1 MRIIQV
7 TPNLSYGDAVGND
20 ILALYKLLCNL
31 NIDTKIYAITIG
43 ARVPKGLAE
52 SFCKMPKPEKND
64 ILVYHMCTSCEQIR
78 EYLLQCDCRKV
89 MIYHNITPALFFKS
103 YNRDVVRA
111 VQDGMKDLHRLKD
124 TFEACIADSEYN
136 KQDLI
141 RAGYTC
147 PIVVLPILV
156 PFEDY
161 EQEPDDDVLSR
172 YRNDG
177 WKNILFVGRIAPNK
191 CQEDV
196 IAAFAAYKKIY
207 NSESRLF
214 IVGNYDGMEAYYERL
229 QKYVEILGIEDV
241 IFTGHIPFKAIL
253 AYYRI
258 ADVFLCM
265 SEHEGFCVPLLEAMK
280 FEIPIVAYSSTAIP
294 YTLDGA
300 GVLVTEKDP
309 DLNAAIIDEVIVNSK
324 LRDNLL
330 KGQQKRLAYF
340 KYETVARLAEKIF
353 NKLINQESIEAV
365 ESLNGSLEYNDN
377 IEQLMVRMKKK
388 AESNKIGEIKSFR
401 DIPATT
407 SEKPAMTAESTGFSF
422 VSSYYNQIFSQKGI
436 KAFIKRKLFG
446 NLLNVLM
453 AQEQYVAGMEVRVKE
468 LERQLAE
475 KEVRLKESERK
486 LAELEI
492 TDLLREKPGLLI
504 DVTQTTRS
512 DLGTG
517 IQRVVNNIFREIY
530 QYKNERSV
538 IPVRNYHGKLIT
550 GNQYAKRY
558 LGEAEKP
565 EYRLTLQ
572 KEDKV
577 LLLDSSWEYA
587 EDFSHILERAEKENI
602 LSFAVVY
609 DLIPIQY
616 PELVTSSVFVQIFRS
631 WHNMILQKADS
642 ILCISRTTA
651 DVVAQYYEKMK
662 FKRNKSLNL
671 YYFHMGADVP
681 GGTQEAR
688 PEIQDFVKSGKTFL
702 MVGTLEPRKG
712 HMVALEAFRKILI
725 EEKRE
730 DCRLLI
736 IGHNGWKNDEIRN
749 QLALPEYKDKVLWIE
764 DATDAELRWAY
775 AHSNALIAASRD
787 EGFGLPLVEVAHF
800 GLPIIC
806 SDIPIFRE
814 VTQGYADYFKVMDAD
829 DLARC
834 MSEWLQTEQHPD
846 SRNIRIYTWQ
856 ESAQEILDIIDG
868 KVEPYK
874 VLE

>member
-1 MRIIQV
+1 MRIIQI

-31 NIDTKIYAITIG
+31 KIDTKIYAITIG
-43 ARVPKGLAE
+43 ARVPKGIAE

-78 EYLLQCDCRKV
+78 DYLLQCDCRKI
-89 MIYHNITPALFFKS
+89 MIYHNLTPAHFFKP

-111 VQDGMKDLHRLKD
+111 IQDGMKDLHRLKD
-124 TFEACIADSEYN
+124 TFEACIAVSEYN

-141 RAGYTC
+141 REGYTC
-147 PIVVLPILV
+147 PIAVLPILV

-161 EQEPDDDVLSR
+161 EQEPDDNVLSR
-172 YRNDG
+172 YQNDG

-196 IAAFAAYKKIY
+196 IAAFTAYKKIY
-207 NSESRLF
+207 NPKSRLF

-229 QKYVEILGIEDV
+229 QKYVEILGVEDV
-241 IFTGHIPFKAIL
+241 VFTGHISFKAIL
-253 AYYRI
+253 AYYRL

-280 FEIPIVAYSSTAIP
+280 FEIPIIAYSSTAIP

-300 GVLVTEKDP
+300 GVLVTEKEP
-309 DLNAAIIDEVIVNSK
+309 DLNAAIIDEVIVNTK

-330 KGQQKRLAYF
+330 AGQKQRLAYF

-353 NKLINQESIEAV
+353 NKLINHESIEAV
-365 ESLNGSLEYNDN
+365 ESLNESREYNN
-377 IEQLMVRMKKK
+377 YNNNMEQLMVRMKKK
-388 AESNKIGEIKSFR
+388 AESNKTEDVKSFR
-401 DIPATT
+401 DIMVKTN
-407 SEKPAMTAESTGFSF
+407 EKPTMIAENIEFSF
-422 VSSYYNQIFSQKGI
+422 VSNYYNQIFFQKGI
-436 KAFIKRKLFG
+436 KAYIKRKLFG

-453 AQEQYVAGMEVRVKE
+453 AQEQYLNGMEVRLQK
-468 LERQLAE
+468 LEKRLAE
-475 KEVRLKESERK
+475 REFAVLF
-486 LAELEI
+486 
-492 TDLLREKPGLLI
+492 REKPGLLI

-530 QYKNERSV
+530 QYKNERSI
-538 IPVRNYHGKLIT
+538 IPVRDYRGKLIT
-550 GNQYAKRY
+550 GNRYAKRY
-558 LGEAEKP
+558 LGEAEKT
-565 EYRLTLQ
+565 EHILTLQ
-572 KEDKV
+572 KEDKI

-587 EDFSHILERAEKENI
+587 EDFSHVLEGAKRENI
-602 LSFAVVY
+602 SSFAVVY

-616 PELVTSSVFVQIFRS
+616 PELVTSSVFAQIFRN

-662 FKRNKSLNL
+662 FQRNSPLNL

-688 PEIQDFVKSGKTFL
+688 SEIQNFVKPGKTFL

-712 HMVALEAFRKILI
+712 HMVALQAFRKIL
-725 EEKRE
+725 KGTNN

-736 IGHNGWKNDEIRN
+736 IGHNGWKNDEIRK

-775 AHSNALIAASRD
+775 AHSDALIAASKD
-787 EGFGLPLVEVAHF
+787 EGFGLPLVEAAHF

-814 VTQGYADYFKVMDAD
+814 VTQGHADYFNVMDAD

-834 MSEWLQTEQHPD
+834 ITAWLQTEKHPD